1 MATNAR
7 DPALTAIGAVANV
20 DLGLDPDAHAEVK
33 LEGGGGQSERGGN
46 IVIIEVMEKV
56 VGRDPILHG
65 GLIART
71 LEQML
76 ALAGRVL
83 RTHLVAVDAFGGQ
96 ALVTLLG
103 LELDKG
109 RMDLCKRDLGQV
121 GVGLLGLLAF
131 GGRSTRCTRHGTDM
145 LRNRGSG
152 AMGGAR
158 AVNTSIGGEAQVCV
172 LVRVQGRG
180 LGIDTGRAGS
190 SSGRML
196 VLHLATGC
204 QVGIVTASVL
214 AGTVAMTV
222 AVTVA
227 VTVTARTMRDDAAA
241 VAARDV
247 GGGAIMT
254 LRMLLQRRLDGSS
267 GLGVL
272 GEVLGALSQMLLLPG
287 GVLCADLVTE
297 EALN

>member
-1 MATNAR
+1 M
-7 DPALTAIGAVANV
+7 VQ
-20 DLGLDPDAHAEVK
+20 E
-33 LEGGGGQSERGGN
+33 
-46 IVIIEVMEKV
+46 V

-65 GLIART
+65 GLVART

-96 ALVTLLG
+96 ALVTLFG

-109 RMDLCKRDLGQV
+109 RMNLCKRNLGQV

-131 GGRSTRCTRHGTDM
+131 GGRSTRCTRHGTNM

-158 AVNTSIGGEAQVCV
+158 AVDTSIGGEAQVCV
-172 LVRVQGRG
+172 LMGVKGRG

-196 VLHLATGC
+196 VLHLATGS
-204 QVGIVTASVL
+204 QVGVVTAGVL
-214 AGTVAMTV
+214 TGTVA
-222 AVTVA
+222 VA

-247 GGGAIMT
+247 GSGAIMT